1 MIFEGKHKWNCESE
15 CNFAQG
21 GNSFVY
27 QVSADSI
34 DGDYALKLYKSDDTQ
49 GERYQRF
56 LSEIEIVQRISTIDG
71 CVKYVDHGLYGGKPF
86 YVMPFYGNGTF
97 RSEFLTSTS
106 YEHNA
111 VYRLDAFLKVLQ
123 IIKKLHENGLAVR
136 DIKPQNILLDH
147 NGDPVIAD
155 FGLSLWLNTCN
166 EERLT
171 PQDGSLGSQG
181 YRPPEWASSY
191 PDPNH
196 RPGDIWSLG
205 RTLWAIF
212 AGKNPPN
219 NYETLGGTGTHLK
232 LYASKEYANLVQS
245 IVTSCTIQNPSKRP
259 DIFELISQVS
269 DIRDEINNIE
279 ENQNQV
285 KRTLKDSIR
294 IFATQ
299 LNSSEAYIDSQRE
312 ESETNIRL
320 NEINE
325 CMNLL
330 NKKLSTFIPDFENNI
345 NKDIGSFKVFNSSSE
360 MMFSLNHNGLKI
372 KCSQNSNWN
381 KSVCIRFE
389 PSNSL
394 VQHKDMSYI
403 YLKFHM
409 GFTEDKEFYWLIASR
424 DQTIMDEYIPEQFE
438 TKSLANIV
446 NNKLNQLEEFVVQ
459 HFITRIEH
467 NFKD

>member
-1 MIFEGKHKWNCESE
+1 MIFEGRYKWNCESE
-15 CNFAQG
+15 CIFAQG

-27 QVSADSI
+27 QVSAGFME
-34 DGDYALKLYKSDDTQ
+34 GDYALKLYKSDDLE
-49 GERYQRF
+49 GERYKRF
-56 LSEIEIVQRISTIDG
+56 LNEIEIAQRISNIDG
-71 CVKYVDHGLYGGKPF
+71 CVKYVDHGLHGGKPF
-86 YVMPFYGNGTF
+86 YVMPFYENGTF
-97 RSEFLTSTS
+97 RSKFLTSAS
-106 YEHNA
+106 HKHNA
-111 VYRLDAFLKVLQ
+111 VYILDSFLKVLQ
-123 IIKKLHENGLAVR
+123 IIKKLHQDGLAVR

-147 NGDPVIAD
+147 NDDPVIAD

-171 PQDGSLGSQG
+171 PQYGSLGSQG

-245 IVTSCTIQNPSKRP
+245 IVTSCTSQNPSKRP

-269 DIRDEINNIE
+269 NIRDEIDNIE

-285 KRTLKDSIR
+285 KRGLKDSLR

-299 LNSSEAYIDSQRE
+299 LKSSEVYIDSQRE

-325 CMNLL
+325 CMDIL
-330 NKKLSTFIPDFENNI
+330 NEKLSSFIPEFEMLI
-345 NKDIGSFKVFNSSSE
+345 GKDIGSFRVLNDNSE
-360 MMFSLNHNGLKI
+360 MMFSLNNHGLKI
-372 KCSQNSNWN
+372 KYSENSFWN
-381 KSVCIRFE
+381 KSVCLRFD
-389 PSNSL
+389 PSNIL
-394 VQHKDMSYI
+394 AQHKNMSYI
-403 YLKFHM
+403 YIKFHM
-409 GFTEDKEFYWLIASR
+409 GLTEDKEFYWLIASR
-424 DQTIMDEYIPEQFE
+424 DQTIKDEYIAEQFE

-446 NNKLNQLEEFVVQ
+446 NNKLNQLEDFVIQ
-459 HFITRIEH
+459 HFINRIEH
-467 NFKD
+467 NFKA